1 MRIAYLVSQY
11 PAASHTFIRR
21 EIFGLR
27 ARGFAVETFS
37 IRPPT
42 GVAKLSPV
50 DQREVESTWYVLPP
64 AAARLAGSHA
74 RALLKRPAAYA
85 RTLRRAFEH
94 RVPGVRALVWAAF
107 HFVESIDLAEE
118 IERRGIDHLHNHF
131 ANSGAN
137 VGLLA
142 AHFLR
147 LNWSL
152 TLHGTSE
159 FDYPAGMLL
168 AEKIEAA
175 QFVACVTHFG
185 RAQAMRIVD
194 PKHWHKFVIVRA
206 GIERPPLTPRTSD
219 TPAPAALAGRRPV
232 LLCVAR
238 LSPEKGHAGLIQAFA
253 RLIDE
258 GLDAELELLGD
269 GPDRA
274 RIEEQ
279 IRVLGLTERVILR
292 GQVPEEQVL
301 EAITR
306 ATAVVLAS
314 FMEGL
319 PVTLM
324 EALALGVPVV
334 APCVAGIP
342 ELVEHGVSGLTF
354 PPGDWDRLAV
364 VLRQLLLDPALQ
376 QRLAQ
381 EGRRR
386 VEAEFFVERSLE
398 PLLCAFGAQAAGARA
413 AE

>member
-1 MRIAYLVSQY
+1 
-11 PAASHTFIRR
+11 
-21 EIFGLR
+21 
-27 ARGFAVETFS
+27 
-37 IRPPT
+37 
-42 GVAKLSPV
+42 
-50 DQREVESTWYVLPP
+50 
-64 AAARLAGSHA
+64 
-74 RALLKRPAAYA
+74 
-85 RTLRRAFEH
+85 
-94 RVPGVRALVWAAF
+94 
-107 HFVESIDLAEE
+107 
-118 IERRGIDHLHNHF
+118 
-131 ANSGAN
+131 
-137 VGLLA
+137 
-142 AHFLR
+142 
-147 LNWSL
+147 
-152 TLHGTSE
+152 
-159 FDYPAGMLL
+159 
-168 AEKIEAA
+168 
-175 QFVACVTHFG
+175 
-185 RAQAMRIVD
+185 
-194 PKHWHKFVIVRA
+194 
-206 GIERPPLTPRTSD
+206 
-219 TPAPAALAGRRPV
+219 V

-279 IRVLGLTERVILR
+279 VRVLGLTERVILR

-354 PPGDWDRLAV
+354 PPGDWDRLAL

-398 PLLCAFGAQAAGARA
+398 PLLSAFGAQAIGAQAIGAQAIGARA

>member
-1 MRIAYLVSQY
+1 M
-11 PAASHTFIRR
+11 
-21 EIFGLR
+21 
-27 ARGFAVETFS
+27 ETFS

-42 GVAKLSPV
+42 GVSKLADV
-50 DQREVESTWYVLPP
+50 DQREAQTTWYVLP
-64 AAARLAGSHA
+64 ASAARLARSHA
-74 RALLKRPAAYA
+74 RALLKRPGSYVS
-85 RTLRRAFEH
+85 TLRRALGH
-94 RVPGVRALVWAAF
+94 RVPGVRALLWAAF
-107 HFVESIDLAEE
+107 HFAESIDLAGE
-118 IERRGIDHLHNHF
+118 IERRGVEHLHNHF

-159 FDYPAGMLL
+159 FDYPAGQLL

-175 QFVACVTHFG
+175 RFVACVTHFG

-206 GIERPPLTPRTSD
+206 GIERPPLPPRD
-219 TPAPAALAGRRPV
+219 GPAPANGSAQRSLV
-232 LLCVAR
+232 LCVAR
-238 LSPEKGHAGLIQAFA
+238 LSPEKGHAGLLQAFA
-253 RLIDE
+253 RLVA
-258 GLDAELELLGD
+258 GGVDAQLELLGD
-269 GPDRA
+269 GPDRP

-279 IRVLGLTERVILR
+279 IRVLGLSERVTLR
-292 GQVPEEQVL
+292 GQVSEDQVL
-301 EAITR
+301 EALTR
-306 ATAVVLAS
+306 ATVLVLAS

-354 PPGDWDRLAV
+354 PPGDWDRLAQ
-364 VLRQLLLDPALQ
+364 VLRDLLADPALQ
-376 QRLAQ
+376 QRLAR

-386 VEAEFFVERSLE
+386 VEAEYFVERSLE
-398 PLLCAFGAQAAGARA
+398 PLVGAFGPPGAP
-413 AE
+413 